1 MKNMF
6 KKFSI
11 IFIALLIV
19 LSTGC
24 ISHAENDSINDST
37 EKILDS
43 IYQPDSIP
51 PLPEGII
58 PSTAEDTFKTY
69 ENPLISAKNTSG
81 KNFFEASA
89 NDVNINNSVTG
100 DVYVLSGG
108 TVTINTY
115 ISGNVFIC
123 ARKVVIGK
131 DTKIMSSLFN
141 ASQSIKID
149 GNILGNVY
157 VVSQDFDLTEF
168 SSLGLDLSLAAE
180 NIKVN
185 GIISRDASITG
196 ADINISNSAQINGDL
211 NYSTSKEITIPDN
224 VVKGSTIYNKIST
237 EEKQENNKNDIIYS
251 CLSFV
256 ILAIV
261 LFLIFKWL
269 NNRVIY
275 EHQNFTKNF
284 VKYILFGFLG
294 LLITPIICLIIALF
308 GFTINIALLLFA
320 IYFMIIMISS
330 ATLVIIL
337 SNLCANKFKDQF
349 KINDTLKNVI
359 FIAIL
364 GLVYKLVQLIPVFGG
379 ILTFV
384 ATLIGI
390 GILIKCIIPEK
401 QSKN

>member
-24 ISHAENDSINDST
+24 ISHADSINDST

-269 NNRVIY
+269 NNRVI
-275 EHQNFTKNF
+275 
-284 VKYILFGFLG
+284 
-294 LLITPIICLIIALF
+294 
-308 GFTINIALLLFA
+308 
-320 IYFMIIMISS
+320 
-330 ATLVIIL
+330 
-337 SNLCANKFKDQF
+337 
-349 KINDTLKNVI
+349 
-359 FIAIL
+359 
-364 GLVYKLVQLIPVFGG
+364 
-379 ILTFV
+379 
-384 ATLIGI
+384 
-390 GILIKCIIPEK
+390 
-401 QSKN
+401 